1 MRFTPRMRQ
10 IFQVLLKEPSA
21 ISVRQLAEQ
30 IGVSRR
36 TVQRELEY
44 ISTPLNE
51 YGLTFVSKTGVG
63 IWIEGKE
70 EDKQQLLADSME
82 GDGYDVGNREERRKR
97 LILEILKEKGL
108 RKLYYYSSQFG
119 VSEATVSTD
128 LEAVEGWLGKYG
140 LTVGRKPGSGISI
153 EGSEESYRRA
163 IRAFIDENID
173 TRVVREAYGEEGG
186 MLAGMLFADSNVGKI
201 LDDRV
206 MERVVAIVQRIGH
219 ERIRNMT
226 ENSYKGLLIHIAIA
240 IDRILKQE
248 MVEDT
253 EAWKQADAKDE
264 DYRLAKRIVEELEQE
279 FQVSI
284 PEVEVSYICLHI
296 KGAKHER
303 IAWDE
308 EKSLEIESREM
319 QQLVNDMIDAFD
331 PEQGYLMKQDDG
343 FIQGLLAHLQPT
355 LVRLVYGMQIPNP
368 VLEDIKDSY
377 PDMYRSCE
385 KVAKVLEAY
394 TGKQVPEQEIGFLT
408 VHFGAAMVRLEGR
421 KEEIRKVQA
430 GVVCS
435 SGIGISR
442 LMSSKLEKV
451 FRGRMELAAYG
462 KKDITPYI
470 AGKTDFFI
478 SSIPMDG
485 LGVPVVYVNPLL
497 SEGDIEKIR
506 QTVYKY
512 ERLPGKHKGADGFSS
527 QLEEINLMAAQ
538 IGTVIK
544 YMDFF
549 KVDNRISFG
558 ELLIAI
564 GERLSPYS
572 DRQEMIRE
580 DILRR
585 EHIASQ
591 VFAEFGFALLH
602 ARTKGVTRPEF
613 SICMTKDLGAF
624 SHPYFKGIKMVFVM
638 LVPMDGNLKV
648 NTDIMGYISSMMIEE
663 YEFMDV
669 VARGDKEEIRG
680 ALSQHLKR
688 YFNRYIG
695 KLA

>member
-1 MRFTPRMRQ
+1 MKFTPRMRQ
-10 IFQVLLKEPSA
+10 IFQVLLQAESA
-21 ISVRQLAEQ
+21 ISVKYLAEQ

-44 ISTPLNE
+44 IGAPLKE

-63 IWIEGKE
+63 VWIEGG
-70 EDKQQLLADSME
+70 EDDKRQLLADSLE
-82 GDGYDVGNREERRKR
+82 GEGYDVGNRKERRKR
-97 LILEILKEKGL
+97 LVLEILKEKGL

-119 VSEATVSTD
+119 VSEATVSAD

-173 TRVVREAYGEEGG
+173 TKVMWEAYAGEQGALG
-186 MLAGMLFADSNVGKI
+186 RKPLGDSSVGKI
-201 LDDRV
+201 LDEGI
-206 MERVVAIVQRIGH
+206 MERVVGCVRRIGH
-219 ERIRNMT
+219 DRMATMT
-226 ENSYKGLLIHIAIA
+226 ESSYKGLVIHISIA
-240 IDRILKQE
+240 IDRILKRE
-248 MVEDT
+248 VVEDPGDWGQTIT
-253 EAWKQADAKDE
+253 EDG
-264 DYRLAKRIVEELEQE
+264 DYRLAQMIVGELEQE
-279 FQVSI
+279 FQVEI
-284 PEVEVSYICLHI
+284 PKVEVSYICLHI

-303 IAWDE
+303 IQWDSE
-308 EKSLEIESREM
+308 RPLEIENRRI

-331 PEQGYLMKQDDG
+331 PERGYLMKQDDG

-355 LVRLVYGMQIPNP
+355 LIRLLYGMQIQNP

-385 KVAKVLEAY
+385 KVAKVLEEY

-408 VHFGAAMVRLEGR
+408 VHFGAAIVRLEGR

-430 GVVCS
+430 GVVCA

-442 LMSSKLEKV
+442 LMSSKLEKL
-451 FRGRMELAAYG
+451 FRGRMELTAYG
-462 KKDITPYI
+462 KNDITPYI

-478 SSIPMDG
+478 SSIPMEELD
-485 LGVPVVYVNPLL
+485 VPVVHVNPLL
-497 SEGDIEKIR
+497 SEMDVEKIR
-506 QTVYKY
+506 QMVYKY
-512 ERLPGKHKGADGFSS
+512 ERLPGKRKGTDEFSG
-527 QLEEINLMAAQ
+527 QLEEINLVAAQ
-538 IGTVIK
+538 IGAVIK
-544 YMDFF
+544 HMDFF

-602 ARTKGVTRPEF
+602 TKTKGVTRPSF
-613 SICMTKDLGAF
+613 SICMTKDLGPF
-624 SHPYFKGIKMVFVM
+624 SHPYFKGIQMVFIM
-638 LVPMDGNLKV
+638 LVPIDGNIKV

-669 VARGDKEEIRG
+669 VAKGEAEEIRE
-680 ALSQHLKR
+680 ALSGYLKK

-695 KLA
+695 RLA

>member
-284 PEVEVSYICLHI
+284 P
-296 KGAKHER
+296 
-303 IAWDE
+303 
-308 EKSLEIESREM
+308 
-319 QQLVNDMIDAFD
+319 
-331 PEQGYLMKQDDG
+331 
-343 FIQGLLAHLQPT
+343 
-355 LVRLVYGMQIPNP
+355 
-368 VLEDIKDSY
+368 
-377 PDMYRSCE
+377 
-385 KVAKVLEAY
+385 
-394 TGKQVPEQEIGFLT
+394 
-408 VHFGAAMVRLEGR
+408 
-421 KEEIRKVQA
+421 
-430 GVVCS
+430 
-435 SGIGISR
+435 
-442 LMSSKLEKV
+442 
-451 FRGRMELAAYG
+451 
-462 KKDITPYI
+462 
-470 AGKTDFFI
+470 
-478 SSIPMDG
+478 
-485 LGVPVVYVNPLL
+485 
-497 SEGDIEKIR
+497 
-506 QTVYKY
+506 
-512 ERLPGKHKGADGFSS
+512 
-527 QLEEINLMAAQ
+527 
-538 IGTVIK
+538 
-544 YMDFF
+544 
-549 KVDNRISFG
+549 
-558 ELLIAI
+558 
-564 GERLSPYS
+564 
-572 DRQEMIRE
+572 
-580 DILRR
+580 
-585 EHIASQ
+585 
-591 VFAEFGFALLH
+591 
-602 ARTKGVTRPEF
+602 
-613 SICMTKDLGAF
+613 
-624 SHPYFKGIKMVFVM
+624 
-638 LVPMDGNLKV
+638 
-648 NTDIMGYISSMMIEE
+648 
-663 YEFMDV
+663 
-669 VARGDKEEIRG
+669 
-680 ALSQHLKR
+680 
-688 YFNRYIG
+688 
-695 KLA
+695 